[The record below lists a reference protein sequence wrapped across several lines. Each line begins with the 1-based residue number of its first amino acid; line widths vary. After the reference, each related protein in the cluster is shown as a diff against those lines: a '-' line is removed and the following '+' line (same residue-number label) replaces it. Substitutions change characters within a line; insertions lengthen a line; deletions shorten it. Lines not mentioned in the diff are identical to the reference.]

1 MRLSFYVALFL
12 GFSAFAQTDT
22 VTIVA
27 YNLLNFPNGR
37 NDCGSNTVVPNRAD
51 TLRKILQYVKPDIL
65 VACEIQ
71 TEAGADSVLT
81 RSLNVFGANNYA
93 AATYDLQNTNANLNN
108 QLYYNTDKL
117 TLHAQYVIQTSPRN
131 IDHYVLYVNDPTLD
145 QFFDTTFVEVYMCHL
160 KAGSGSADQATRAA
174 QTAILRDYIATRPPD
189 RNHFVCG
196 DLNVYRSSEA
206 CYQNLTSGINGLIDP
221 INMPGNWT
229 SNSSFAA
236 IHTQSTRNGQNL
248 DCGASGGLDDRFD
261 QILVSQGVMSGS
273 DSLRYL
279 PGSYEAIGNDG
290 NHYNT
295 NLLAAPLNTQY
306 PDSIVRALY
315 YMSDHLPVA
324 LKAVVTYPTSNG
336 LALYP
341 SATPVS
347 CPNGSNGTA
356 TVTPNDGQAP
366 FSFLWDAAALN
377 QTTAAVTD
385 LAVGYYCV
393 EVTDALGE
401 VDDVCVYVSGPAA
414 FSFSVFRQ
422 PDNGSCTGEAHVL
435 FSGGTAPYTF
445 LWNDPEEQNGQSVFQ
460 LCAGDYE
467 VTVTDANGCSLVIPV
482 TILGTASLTQLDPSS
497 INVYPNP
504 TNQYLTLESPLLE
517 ELKIIRLWST
527 DGKACAVNLK
537 RTATDEIQVDLSNLN
552 PGIYF
557 MEVNTENGRIVKK
570 ILKD

>member
-37 NDCGSNTVVPNRAD
+37 NDCSSNTVVPNRAD
-51 TLRKILQYVKPDIL
+51 TLRKILQFTKPDIF

-93 AATYDLQNTNANLNN
+93 AATYDLNNTNASLNN
-108 QLYYNTDKL
+108 QLYYNTSKL
-117 TLHAQYVIQTSPRN
+117 TLYAQHVIQTSPRN

-145 QFFDTTFVEVYMCHL
+145 QYFDTTFVEVYMCHL
-160 KAGSGSADQATRAA
+160 KAGSGSTDQSTRAA
-174 QTAILRDYIATRPPD
+174 QTAILMNYIATRPPG

-196 DLNVYRSSEA
+196 DLNVYTSNEA
-206 CYQNLTSGINGLIDP
+206 AYQNLINGANGLKDP
-221 INMPGNWT
+221 INMPGSWT
-229 SNSSFAA
+229 NNSSFAA
-236 IHTQSTRNGQNL
+236 IHTQSTRSGQNL

-261 QILVSQGVMSGS
+261 QILVSQSVMNGS
-273 DSLRYL
+273 DSLKFL
-279 PGSYEAIGNDG
+279 AGSYKAIGNDG

-295 NLLAAPLNTQY
+295 NLLAAPVNTQY
-306 PDSIVRALY
+306 PDSVVRALY
-315 YMSDHLPVA
+315 YMSDHLPVL

-341 SATPVS
+341 SSTPVT

-356 TVTPNDGQAP
+356 TVTPNQGQSP
-366 FSFLWDAAALN
+366 YTFLWDNNALN
-377 QTTAAVTD
+377 ATSPTVTD
-385 LAVGYYCV
+385 LSSGYYCV
-393 EVTDALGE
+393 LVTDALGE
-401 VDDVCVYVSGPAA
+401 TDNICVFVPEPAA
-414 FSFSVFRQ
+414 FSSSLFRQ
-422 PDNGSCTGEAHVL
+422 PDNGTCNGEAHVL

-445 LWNDPEEQNGQSVFQ
+445 LWNDPEAQNGQSAFQ

-482 TILGTASLTQLDPSS
+482 TILGTASLTQLDPLS

-504 TNQYLTLESPLLE
+504 TNQYLTLESPVLA

-527 DGKACAVNLK
+527 DGKTCAVSLK
-537 RTATDEIQVDLSNLN
+537 RTTTNEIQVDLSNLN